1 MRTTFLKNLGIATV
15 LATMFFTTMPAAAGP
30 KPTGAKP
37 ANPKVI
43 AQIFSGKT
51 WTWSKGGVYSKADG
65 TAKAIWENS
74 IGSGRWTVSSKGTY
88 CRTMIWHWI
97 GDGGKAGTEPK
108 TSCNRHVVDAKGV
121 IWQHNDK
128 EDDWYRFNIEKK
140 IKPGNKIKSAY
151 RKIERKV
158 ARYKG

>member
-15 LATMFFTTMPAAAGP
+15 LTAMVFSTVPAAAGP
-30 KPTGAKP
+30 KPAGAKP

-51 WTWSKGGVYSKADG
+51 WIWSKGGLYAKSDG
-65 TAKAIWENS
+65 TAKAIWDKS
-74 IGSGRWTVSSKGTY
+74 IGSGTWAISSKGAF
-88 CRTMIWHWI
+88 CRTMVWHWI
-97 GDGGKAGTEPK
+97 GDGGKAGGEPTTK
-108 TSCNRHVVDAKGV
+108 CNQHVVDAKGV
-121 IWQHNDK
+121 IWQRHHDN
-128 EDDWYRFNIEKK
+128 EDWYRFDIEKK

-158 ARYKG
+158 AKS